1 MSDDTLLPF
10 DLPSVGRKKLTI
22 DFAGGNQSS
31 DGGLLLL
38 RAAERKLGVC
48 RRLAEA
54 MPDRRDPE
62 RVRHAMFEMVMARAS
77 AIACGYEDAIDLD
90 RLRHDPLMKVAV
102 GRCPASGAPLA
113 SQSTIS
119 RLENAPSKTEAA
131 RLSAALLDQF
141 GTTVKP
147 GKLEVLDIDDTFCA
161 AHGGQQLAFWN
172 AHHDERGFASMH
184 IYHVASGTP
193 VAAILRPARTPK
205 GSEVRTVIKHVTKRL
220 RRHWPKTRIVWRG
233 DSHYGRVEAM
243 EWAEDNDADYIFGLA
258 GNAALDA
265 LVAEAAVNLRFH
277 HAMSSKA
284 KLRTYASFLY
294 QAGSW
299 KRPRKVVARLECS
312 LQPVGEA
319 GMRQEVDIRYVVTS
333 LKGSAQHLYE
343 NVYCQ
348 RGQMENLIKL
358 HKAQLA
364 SDRMS
369 CHSATA
375 NQVRLVLHTA
385 AFWLMHGVRAAI
397 PQASP
402 LAKCEFATH
411 PRAPD
416 QDRRARDRACRA
428 HPRPAAHQLPGRGAV
443 PVRRTRP
450 HAVRPMSRGAVCP
463 DEPPTRQINPE
474 RVASRVA
481 SHRSRQTE
489 RRHAS
494 EPPDVQKSAASC
506 MIRASHVA
514 YCISARS
521 DQHINDFVAGY
532 QREACNRP

>member
-1 MSDDTLLPF
+1 MSHDTLLPF

-48 RRLAEA
+48 RRLAAA

-141 GTTVKP
+141 GTSVKP

-172 AHHDERGFASMH
+172 AHHDERGFASLH

-193 VAAILRPARTPK
+193 VAAILRPARTHK
-205 GSEVRTVIKHVTKRL
+205 GSEVRTVIRHLTKRL

-243 EWAEDNDADYIFGLA
+243 EWAEDHHADYIFGLA

-277 HAMSSKA
+277 HAMSSEP

-299 KRPRKVVARLECS
+299 RRPRKVVARLECS
-312 LQPVGEA
+312 LQPGEA

-333 LKGSAQHLYE
+333 LKGSSQHLYE
-343 NVYCQ
+343 NIYCQ

-402 LAKCEFATH
+402 LAKCEFATL
-411 PRAPD
+411 RE
-416 QDRRARDRACRA
+416 RLIKIGARVIEHVARIRV
-428 HPRPAAHQLPGRGAV
+428 QLP
-443 PVRRTRP
+443 TSCP
-450 HAVRPMSRGAVCP
+450 HAALFRC
-463 DEPPTRQINPE
+463 
-474 RVASRVA
+474 VALGLMPSG
-481 SHRSRQTE
+481 
-489 RRHAS
+489 
-494 EPPDVQKSAASC
+494 P
-506 MIRASHVA
+506 
-514 YCISARS
+514 
-521 DQHINDFVAGY
+521 
-532 QREACNRP
+532 

>member
-1 MSDDTLLPF
+1 MTDDTPLPF
-10 DLPSVGRKKLTI
+10 DLPSVRRKKLTV

-31 DGGLLLL
+31 NGGVLLL
-38 RAAERKLGVC
+38 REAEHKHGVC
-48 RRLAEA
+48 LRLAEA
-54 MPDRRDPE
+54 MPDRRDPD
-62 RVRHAMFEMVMARAS
+62 RIRHAMFEMVMARVL
-77 AIACGYEDAIDLD
+77 AIACGHEDAIDLD
-90 RLRHDPLMKVAV
+90 RLRHDPLMKLAV
-102 GRCPASGAPLA
+102 GRCPESGQPLA

-131 RLSAALLDQF
+131 RLTAALLDQF
-141 GTTVKP
+141 AATVTP
-147 GKLEVLDIDDTFCA
+147 GQLEILDIDDTFCA

-184 IYHVASGTP
+184 IYHVTSGTP
-193 VAAILRPARTPK
+193 VATILRPARTPK
-205 GSEVRTVIKHVTKRL
+205 GTEVRTVIKHVTKRL
-220 RRHWPKTRIVWRG
+220 RTHWPNTCIVWRG

-243 EWAEDNDADYIFGLA
+243 EWAEDDGVDYIFGLA

-265 LVAEAAVNLRFH
+265 RVVETADNLRFH

-284 KLRTYASFLY
+284 KLRTFACFTY

-312 LQPVGEA
+312 LQPVDGET

-343 NVYCQ
+343 NVYCH

-397 PQASP
+397 PKTSP
-402 LAKCEFATH
+402 LASCEFATI
-411 PRAPD
+411 RE
-416 QDRRARDRACRA
+416 RLIKIGARVIEHIARIRV
-428 HPRPAAHQLPGRGAV
+428 QLPTSCLEGALF
-443 PVRRTRP
+443 RT
-450 HAVRPMSRGAVCP
+450 
-463 DEPPTRQINPE
+463 
-474 RVASRVA
+474 VALRLMPSG
-481 SHRSRQTE
+481 
-489 RRHAS
+489 
-494 EPPDVQKSAASC
+494 P
-506 MIRASHVA
+506 
-514 YCISARS
+514 
-521 DQHINDFVAGY
+521 
-532 QREACNRP
+532 

>member
-1 MSDDTLLPF
+1 MTDDKLLPF
-10 DLPSVGRKKLTI
+10 ELPAVRRKKLTV
-22 DFAGGNQSS
+22 DFDGGNQSS

-38 RAAERKLGVC
+38 RQAERKLGVC

-54 MPDRRDPE
+54 MPDRRDPD
-62 RVRHAMFEMVMARAS
+62 RIRHAMFEMVTARVS
-77 AIACGYEDAIDLD
+77 AIACGHKDAIDLD

-102 GRCPASGAPLA
+102 GRCPQTGAPLA

-131 RLSAALLDQF
+131 RLAAALLDQF

-147 GKLEVLDIDDTFCA
+147 GKQEILDIDDTFCA
-161 AHGGQQLAFWN
+161 AQGGQQLAFWN

-184 IYHVASGTP
+184 IYHVSGTP
-193 VAAILRPARTPK
+193 VATILRPARTPK
-205 GSEVRTVIKHVTKRL
+205 GTEVRTVIKHVTKRL
-220 RRHWPKTRIVWRG
+220 RQHWPHTRIVWRG

-243 EWAEDNDADYIFGLA
+243 EWAEDNSADYIFGLA
-258 GNAALDA
+258 GNTALDA
-265 LVAEAAVNLRFH
+265 LVAETADNLRFH
-277 HAMSSKA
+277 HGRSSQT
-284 KLRTYASFLY
+284 KLRTFASFTY

-312 LQPVGEA
+312 LQPDAGEITST

-358 HKAQLA
+358 HKAQLS

-375 NQVRLVLHTA
+375 NQVRLALHTA

-397 PQASP
+397 PKTHP
-402 LAKCEFATH
+402 LARAEFATL
-411 PRAPD
+411 RERLIKIA
-416 QDRRARDRACRA
+416 ARVIEHVTRVRI
-428 HPRPAAHQLPGRGAV
+428 QLPTSCPEGALF
-443 PVRRTRP
+443 R
-450 HAVRPMSRGAVCP
+450 AVALGLLPSGP
-463 DEPPTRQINPE
+463 
-474 RVASRVA
+474 
-481 SHRSRQTE
+481 
-489 RRHAS
+489 
-494 EPPDVQKSAASC
+494 
-506 MIRASHVA
+506 
-514 YCISARS
+514 
-521 DQHINDFVAGY
+521 
-532 QREACNRP
+532 